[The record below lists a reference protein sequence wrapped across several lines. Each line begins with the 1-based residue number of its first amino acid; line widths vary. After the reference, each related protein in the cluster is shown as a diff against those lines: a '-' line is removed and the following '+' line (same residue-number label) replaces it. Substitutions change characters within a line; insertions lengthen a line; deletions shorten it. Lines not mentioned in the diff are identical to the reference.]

1 MHLQYYKLKTFF
13 LFLYLIAS
21 VPCLPKVKVIAIWIG
36 LKMVS
41 ESNNMNQEGL
51 GLGLGYCDGDHYFK
65 LGSKTRRYSI
75 IGCIG
80 YEYANPP
87 CKKIDDLVDAATS
100 TCCDCD
106 DHHENEVN
114 KCAICMEDVGQKNAA
129 STECGHTFC
138 LSCLLSQLKHSNS
151 CPLCRTPIDQNAKKV
166 LKPLS
171 YSDGISLLDHELT
184 SLRILEDIEQYVQN
198 AIEISANPQTDG
210 HNVQMVVEDLMNLFT
225 VFGFNLLYDT
235 VSYANGG
242 EHNMDQEWIVEMY
255 GDDDDDSEDDNSE
268 DDNSDNSEDDNS
280 DDDNSDGE
288 DDNSNSSADNS
299 SADSA
304 DISGDNDDD
313 DDYDDLSKNNNIG
326 FGLPEVPEWML
337 E

>member
-1 MHLQYYKLKTFF
+1 
-13 LFLYLIAS
+13 
-21 VPCLPKVKVIAIWIG
+21 
-36 LKMVS
+36 
-41 ESNNMNQEGL
+41 MNQE
-51 GLGLGYCDGDHYFK
+51 GLGYCDGDHFK

-87 CKKIDDLVDAATS
+87 CKKIDYLVDAATS

-106 DHHENEVN
+106 DHHHDENEVK

-151 CPLCRTPIDQNAKKV
+151 CPLCRTPIDQNSKKV

-171 YSDGISLLDHELT
+171 YSDGISLLHHELT
-184 SLRILEDIEQYVQN
+184 SLRILEDVEQYVQN

-255 GDDDDDSEDDNSE
+255 GDDDDDSDNSE
-268 DDNSDNSEDDNS
+268 DDDGE

-288 DDNSNSSADNS
+288 DDNSNSSADNSSADNS

>member
-1 MHLQYYKLKTFF
+1 MDWTEK
-13 LFLYLIAS
+13 
-21 VPCLPKVKVIAIWIG
+21 

-41 ESNNMNQEGL
+41 HMSPISASNNINQEGC
-51 GLGLGYCDGDHYFK
+51 GDGVSCDNYFK

-80 YEYANPP
+80 YEHANPP
-87 CKKIDDLVDAATS
+87 CKKFDHVVDAATS

-106 DHHENEVN
+106 DDENDENEVK

-184 SLRILEDIEQYVQN
+184 SLRILEDVEQYVQN

-210 HNVQMVVEDLMNLFT
+210 NNVQMVVEDLMNLFT

-242 EHNMDQEWIVEMY
+242 EHNVDQEWVVEMY
-255 GDDDDDSEDDNSE
+255 GDDDNEDDN
-268 DDNSDNSEDDNS
+268 EDDNS
-280 DDDNSDGE
+280 DDDNEDDSD
-288 DDNSNSSADNS
+288 DDSYNSDNSNSN
-299 SADSA
+299 A
-304 DISGDNDDD
+304 DISGDDDD
-313 DDYDDLSKNNNIG
+313 DDDDLSKNNNNIG
-326 FGLPEVPEWML
+326 FGLTEVPEWML

>member
-1 MHLQYYKLKTFF
+1 MSLTA
-13 LFLYLIAS
+13 AS
-21 VPCLPKVKVIAIWIG
+21 C
-36 LKMVS
+36 
-41 ESNNMNQEGL
+41 EQ
-51 GLGLGYCDGDHYFK
+51 YFK
-65 LGSKTRRYSI
+65 LGSVTRRYSV
-75 IGCIG
+75 IGCNG
-80 YEYANPP
+80 YEIANPIENNNIAIET
-87 CKKIDDLVDAATS
+87 KDATTS
-100 TCCDCD
+100 TSPSTPILVEEKEKETCSNSTCAVSTCA
-106 DHHENEVN
+106 VSTCAVST
-114 KCAICMEDVGQKNAA
+114 CAICMEDVGQKNAA

-151 CPLCRTPIDQNAKKV
+151 CPLCRTPIDQNSKKV

-171 YSDGISLLDHELT
+171 YSDGISLLHHELT
-184 SLRILEDIEQYVQN
+184 SLQILEDVEQYVQN

-225 VFGFNLLYDT
+225 IFGFNLLFDT

-268 DDNSDNSEDDNS
+268 DDSDSDNSDSEDDNS
-280 DDDNSDGE
+280 
-288 DDNSNSSADNS
+288 NS

-304 DISGDNDDD
+304 DISGDDDDD
-313 DDYDDLSKNNNIG
+313 DDYDDLLKNNNIG

>member
-1 MHLQYYKLKTFF
+1 MKNFF
-13 LFLYLIAS
+13 HVLYILFTYL
-21 VPCLPKVKVIAIWIG
+21 V
-36 LKMVS
+36 
-41 ESNNMNQEGL
+41 
-51 GLGLGYCDGDHYFK
+51 GYCVFVFTMSLTAASCEQYFK
-65 LGSKTRRYSI
+65 LGSVTRRYSV
-75 IGCIG
+75 IGCNG
-80 YEYANPP
+80 YEIANPIENNNIAIET
-87 CKKIDDLVDAATS
+87 KDATTS
-100 TCCDCD
+100 TSPSTPILVEEKEKETCSNSTCAVSTCA
-106 DHHENEVN
+106 VSTCAVST
-114 KCAICMEDVGQKNAA
+114 CAICMEDVGQKNAA

-151 CPLCRTPIDQNAKKV
+151 CPLCRTPIDQNSKKV

-171 YSDGISLLDHELT
+171 YSDGISLLHHELT
-184 SLRILEDIEQYVQN
+184 SLQILEDVEQYVQN

-225 VFGFNLLYDT
+225 IFGFNLLFDT

-268 DDNSDNSEDDNS
+268 DDSDSDNSDSEDDNS
-280 DDDNSDGE
+280 
-288 DDNSNSSADNS
+288 NS

-304 DISGDNDDD
+304 DISGDDDDD
-313 DDYDDLSKNNNIG
+313 DDYDDLLKNNNIG

>member
-1 MHLQYYKLKTFF
+1 MSLTA
-13 LFLYLIAS
+13 AS
-21 VPCLPKVKVIAIWIG
+21 C
-36 LKMVS
+36 
-41 ESNNMNQEGL
+41 EQ
-51 GLGLGYCDGDHYFK
+51 YFK
-65 LGSKTRRYSI
+65 MGSVTRRYSV
-75 IGCIG
+75 IGCNG
-80 YEYANPP
+80 YEIANPTENNN
-87 CKKIDDLVDAATS
+87 VDNNVDNNVVETKDATTS
-100 TCCDCD
+100 TSPSTPVLVEEKEKETCAASTCAAST
-106 DHHENEVN
+106 
-114 KCAICMEDVGQKNAA
+114 CAICMEDVGQKNAA

-171 YSDGISLLDHELT
+171 YSDGISLLHHELT
-184 SLRILEDIEQYVQN
+184 SLRILEDVEQYVQN

-210 HNVQMVVEDLMNLFT
+210 HNVQVVVEDLMNLFT
-225 VFGFNLLYDT
+225 VFGFNLLFDT

-255 GDDDDDSEDDNSE
+255 GDDDGDSEDDNSE
-268 DDNSDNSEDDNS
+268 DDNSDS

-299 SADSA
+299 SADNSSADNSSADSA
-304 DISGDNDDD
+304 DISGDDDD
-313 DDYDDLSKNNNIG
+313 DDDCDDLSKNNNIG

>member
-1 MHLQYYKLKTFF
+1 MDWTEK
-13 LFLYLIAS
+13 
-21 VPCLPKVKVIAIWIG
+21 

-41 ESNNMNQEGL
+41 PVSPISASNNINQEGC
-51 GLGLGYCDGDHYFK
+51 GDGVICDNYFK

-80 YEYANPP
+80 YEHANPP
-87 CKKIDDLVDAATS
+87 CKKIDHVVDAATS

-106 DHHENEVN
+106 DDENEVK

-151 CPLCRTPIDQNAKKV
+151 CPLCRTPIDQNSKKV

-184 SLRILEDIEQYVQN
+184 SLRILEDVEQYVQN

-235 VSYANGG
+235 VSYASGG
-242 EHNMDQEWIVEMY
+242 EEHIDQEWIVEMY
-255 GDDDDDSEDDNSE
+255 GDDDSDNSE
-268 DDNSDNSEDDNS
+268 DDNSDNSEDDS
-280 DDDNSDGE
+280 EDDNSD
-288 DDNSNSSADNS
+288 DN
-299 SADSA
+299 SA
-304 DISGDNDDD
+304 DISGDDDD
-313 DDYDDLSKNNNIG
+313 DDDDDDDLSKNNNIG
-326 FGLPEVPEWML
+326 FGLPEVPEWMF

>member
-1 MHLQYYKLKTFF
+1 MKNFF
-13 LFLYLIAS
+13 HVLYILFTYL
-21 VPCLPKVKVIAIWIG
+21 V
-36 LKMVS
+36 
-41 ESNNMNQEGL
+41 
-51 GLGLGYCDGDHYFK
+51 GYCVFVFTTMSLTAASCEQYFK
-65 LGSKTRRYSI
+65 LGTVTRRYSV
-75 IGCIG
+75 IGCSG
-80 YEYANPP
+80 YEIANPT
-87 CKKIDDLVDAATS
+87 VDNNNVVETKDATTS
-100 TCCDCD
+100 TSPSTPVLVEEKEKETCYAST
-106 DHHENEVN
+106 
-114 KCAICMEDVGQKNAA
+114 CAICMEDVGQKNAA

-171 YSDGISLLDHELT
+171 YSDGISLLHHELT
-184 SLRILEDIEQYVQN
+184 SLRILEDVEQYVQN

-225 VFGFNLLYDT
+225 VFGFNLLFDT

-280 DDDNSDGE
+280 DDDNSE
-288 DDNSNSSADNS
+288 DDNSNSSADNSSADNS

-304 DISGDNDDD
+304 DISGDDDDD

>member
-1 MHLQYYKLKTFF
+1 MSLTA
-13 LFLYLIAS
+13 AS
-21 VPCLPKVKVIAIWIG
+21 C
-36 LKMVS
+36 
-41 ESNNMNQEGL
+41 EQ
-51 GLGLGYCDGDHYFK
+51 YFK
-65 LGSKTRRYSI
+65 LGTVTRRYSV
-75 IGCIG
+75 IGCNG
-80 YEYANPP
+80 YEIANPTENNN
-87 CKKIDDLVDAATS
+87 VDNNVVETKDATTS
-100 TCCDCD
+100 TSPSTPVLVEEKEKETCAAST
-106 DHHENEVN
+106 
-114 KCAICMEDVGQKNAA
+114 CAICMEDVGQKNAA

-171 YSDGISLLDHELT
+171 YSDGISLLHHELT
-184 SLRILEDIEQYVQN
+184 SLRILEDVEQYVQN

-210 HNVQMVVEDLMNLFT
+210 HNVQVVVEDLMNLFT
-225 VFGFNLLYDT
+225 VFGFNLLFDT

-255 GDDDDDSEDDNSE
+255 GDDDDDSEDDNSDNSE

-280 DDDNSDGE
+280 DNSE
-288 DDNSNSSADNS
+288 DDNSNS

-304 DISGDNDDD
+304 DISGDDDD
-313 DDYDDLSKNNNIG
+313 DDDCDDLSKNNNIG

>member
-1 MHLQYYKLKTFF
+1 
-13 LFLYLIAS
+13 
-21 VPCLPKVKVIAIWIG
+21 
-36 LKMVS
+36 MVSSPIS
-41 ESNNMNQEGL
+41 ESNNQEGL
-51 GLGLGYCDGDHYFK
+51 GLGHCDGDHYFK

-87 CKKIDDLVDAATS
+87 CKKIYDLVDAATS

-106 DHHENEVN
+106 CDCDDHHHDENEVN

-184 SLRILEDIEQYVQN
+184 SLRILEDVEQYVQN

-225 VFGFNLLYDT
+225 VFGFNLLFDT
-235 VSYANGG
+235 VSYANDG
-242 EHNMDQEWIVEMY
+242 ENNMDQEWIVEMY
-255 GDDDDDSEDDNSE
+255 GDDDDDSEDDNS
-268 DDNSDNSEDDNS
+268 DDDNS
-280 DDDNSDGE
+280 DDDNSD
-288 DDNSNSSADNS
+288 NTNS

-304 DISGDNDDD
+304 DISDDDDDD

-326 FGLPEVPEWML
+326 FSVPEVPEWML

>member
-1 MHLQYYKLKTFF
+1 
-13 LFLYLIAS
+13 
-21 VPCLPKVKVIAIWIG
+21 
-36 LKMVS
+36 
-41 ESNNMNQEGL
+41 MNQE
-51 GLGLGYCDGDHYFK
+51 GLGYCDGDHFK

-80 YEYANPP
+80 YEHANPP
-87 CKKIDDLVDAATS
+87 CKKFDHVVDAATS

-106 DHHENEVN
+106 DDENDENEVK

-184 SLRILEDIEQYVQN
+184 SLRILEDVEQYVQN

-268 DDNSDNSEDDNS
+268 DDNSDS

-288 DDNSNSSADNS
+288 DDNSNS

>member
-1 MHLQYYKLKTFF
+1 MSLTA
-13 LFLYLIAS
+13 AS
-21 VPCLPKVKVIAIWIG
+21 C
-36 LKMVS
+36 
-41 ESNNMNQEGL
+41 EQ
-51 GLGLGYCDGDHYFK
+51 YFK
-65 LGSKTRRYSI
+65 LGTVTRRYSV
-75 IGCIG
+75 IGCSG
-80 YEYANPP
+80 YEIANPT
-87 CKKIDDLVDAATS
+87 VDNNVVETKDATTS
-100 TCCDCD
+100 TSPSTPVLVEEKEKETCSAST
-106 DHHENEVN
+106 
-114 KCAICMEDVGQKNAA
+114 CAICMEDVGQKNAA

-171 YSDGISLLDHELT
+171 YSDGIALLDHELT

-225 VFGFNLLYDT
+225 VFGFNLLFDT

-280 DDDNSDGE
+280 DDDNSE
-288 DDNSNSSADNS
+288 DDNSNSSADNSSADNS

-304 DISGDNDDD
+304 DISGDDDDD

>member
-1 MHLQYYKLKTFF
+1 
-13 LFLYLIAS
+13 
-21 VPCLPKVKVIAIWIG
+21 
-36 LKMVS
+36 MVS
-41 ESNNMNQEGL
+41 PMSPISASNNINQEGC
-51 GLGLGYCDGDHYFK
+51 GDGVSCGDGVICGDGVSCDNYFK

-80 YEYANPP
+80 YEHANPP
-87 CKKIDDLVDAATS
+87 CKKFDHVVDAATS
-100 TCCDCD
+100 TCCDRD
-106 DHHENEVN
+106 DDENDENEVK

-184 SLRILEDIEQYVQN
+184 SLRILEDVEQYVQN

-210 HNVQMVVEDLMNLFT
+210 NNVQMVVEDLMNLFT

-242 EHNMDQEWIVEMY
+242 EEHIDQEWVVEMY
-255 GDDDDDSEDDNSE
+255 GDDDSEDDNEDDNSE
-268 DDNSDNSEDDNS
+268 DDSEDDSYNSDNS
-280 DDDNSDGE
+280 
-288 DDNSNSSADNS
+288 NSN
-299 SADSA
+299 A
-304 DISGDNDDD
+304 DISGDDDD
-313 DDYDDLSKNNNIG
+313 DDDDLSKNNNNIG
-326 FGLPEVPEWML
+326 FGLTEVPEWML

>member
-1 MHLQYYKLKTFF
+1 MSLTA
-13 LFLYLIAS
+13 AS
-21 VPCLPKVKVIAIWIG
+21 C
-36 LKMVS
+36 
-41 ESNNMNQEGL
+41 EQ
-51 GLGLGYCDGDHYFK
+51 YFK
-65 LGSKTRRYSI
+65 LGTVTRRYSV
-75 IGCIG
+75 IGCSG
-80 YEYANPP
+80 YEIANPT
-87 CKKIDDLVDAATS
+87 VDNNVVETKDATTS
-100 TCCDCD
+100 TSPSTPVLVEEKEKETCSAST
-106 DHHENEVN
+106 
-114 KCAICMEDVGQKNAA
+114 CAICMEDVGQKNAA

-171 YSDGISLLDHELT
+171 YSDGISLLHHELT
-184 SLRILEDIEQYVQN
+184 SLRILEDVEQYVQN

-210 HNVQMVVEDLMNLFT
+210 HNVQVVVEDLMNLFT
-225 VFGFNLLYDT
+225 VFGFNLLFDT

-280 DDDNSDGE
+280 DDDNSE
-288 DDNSNSSADNS
+288 DDNSNS

-304 DISGDNDDD
+304 DISGDDDDD